1 MLMMLN
7 IFVYLPSREI
17 PIERRMATERFM
29 MTDFE
34 EIKLSS
40 EGIMESPHF

>member
-7 IFVYLPSREI
+7 IFVCLPSRKI
-17 PIERRMATERFM
+17 PIRRMATERFM

-40 EGIMESPHF
+40 EGILESPHF